1 MSDMGEEILKTGGS
15 DQFMLLQMQTQHSK
29 MSFDLD
35 PDAVGELIQAAFR
48 YSSNMAQLQP
58 GWSEA
63 ISYQDGQRAW
73 DGQEVL
79 DMPEEES
86 IGQHIPDLEE
96 DGTQPDVLDW
106 TEPGDEQNGN
116 QEDMPEPGRDQE
128 SRQCQGEGSLT
139 HRLRI
144 MDGSRMDPADRH
156 QWTAAQIRILMLV
169 PIQRHGRKISQKDS
183 RHHRYSGPPRDRI
196 NHTRA

>member
-1 MSDMGEEILKTGGS
+1 MERSLTYWTGQNLEMSKTGTRKICLSRAGTRNQGS
-15 DQFMLLQMQTQHSK
+15 VRVKEALRK
-29 MSFDLD
+29 M
-35 PDAVGELIQAAFR
+35 R
-48 YSSNMAQLQP
+48 Y
-58 GWSEA
+58 
-63 ISYQDGQRAW
+63 R
-73 DGQEVL
+73 
-79 DMPEEES
+79 
-86 IGQHIPDLEE
+86 
-96 DGTQPDVLDW
+96 
-106 TEPGDEQNGN
+106 
-116 QEDMPEPGRDQE
+116 
-128 SRQCQGEGSLT
+128 T